1 MDRKKVSYTYQLIPW
16 TWGEVGL
23 VRCRKSGLDPVC
35 RILLPGSGDSVI
47 RTIRRDFTGAS
58 PVVGKRDPL
67 CRRLQGFVSGESV
80 EFSLEALDWGIVGGF
95 ERRALQTCGA
105 IPRGRVMTYGGLAA
119 RMGVPGGARAVGNAM
134 AGNPFPLVVPCHRVI
149 RGDGSLG
156 GFGGGLKMK
165 RALLEME
172 GVRFDSRGRVLPE
185 HIVKCSSQGR
195 RSIERL

>member
-1 MDRKKVSYTYQLIPW
+1 
-16 TWGEVGL
+16 
-23 VRCRKSGLDPVC
+23 
-35 RILLPGSGDSVI
+35 
-47 RTIRRDFTGAS
+47 
-58 PVVGKRDPL
+58 
-67 CRRLQGFVSGESV
+67 
-80 EFSLEALDWGIVGGF
+80 
-95 ERRALQTCGA
+95 
-105 IPRGRVMTYGGLAA
+105 MTYGGLAA

-185 HIVKCSSQGR
+185 HVIA
-195 RSIERL
+195 